1 MLILLE
7 ILIIILLTMAQFYLK
22 NKAMTSFVTMM
33 ASIFGLI
40 VAFAYYEPV
49 AGFLI
54 DKGYGGQWAQSG
66 IFFVLFIV
74 TSAIIR
80 TLGDLVWDPDVEFA
94 PAVTKGAA
102 AVCGLVTGLIIAGMV
117 HVSVAMTPGTAK
129 QPYKR
134 FGDGQ
139 SAITNVSNAKKPPIA
154 ADGMVSGLFS
164 WISKGSLSSS
174 KSFAVYH
181 AGYLDQL
188 HLNRYKT
195 KAGVYRVAGKTAIS
209 VPRKGLRRLEGDDN
223 LIIVRMEVKR
233 GDIKSGGAS
242 AGKGDV
248 TFMLGQVRLIC
259 KKQGAENT
267 RGAGTAIYPEGRV
280 VSKRDDPEN
289 KDRALTGLMSGRV
302 VTAST
307 LDEVVTLGSNA
318 FKGSQAPV
326 DLAFKVPAGMTP
338 VLLQFKDNVVVSVP
352 AVEAISQETE
362 AALSGEAAPSDSG
375 GARPAQPS
383 DPNY

>member
-1 MLILLE
+1 
-7 ILIIILLTMAQFYLK
+7 MAQFYLK

-33 ASIFGLI
+33 ASISLI

-195 KAGVYRVAGKTAIS
+195 KAGLPGRRQDRDLRS
-209 VPRKGLRRLEGDDN
+209 QEGLAPTGRRRQSDHRADGGC
-223 LIIVRMEVKR
+223 R
-233 GDIKSGGAS
+233 GDIKSGAR

-259 KKQGAENT
+259 KKQAPRT
-267 RGAGTAIYPEGRV
+267 RERRHG
-280 VSKRDDPEN
+280 N
-289 KDRALTGLMSGRV
+289 LSGRP
-302 VTAST
+302 
-307 LDEVVTLGSNA
+307 GR
-318 FKGSQAPV
+318 
-326 DLAFKVPAGMTP
+326 
-338 VLLQFKDNVVVSVP
+338 LQ
-352 AVEAISQETE
+352 TRR
-362 AALSGEAAPSDSG
+362 SGKQRQRSPD
-375 GARPAQPS
+375 
-383 DPNY
+383 